1 MKVSS
6 IVSWKLLKKIFIT
19 WVLKFFNAF
28 HQAIVLS
35 LVAVSAA
42 FPVSDDSEEEGAP
55 RVGSNLIFQQIND
68 ILKREII
75 KETKNESLEIG
86 DKIKAD
92 DGKFQIQI
100 QQFSSFLGF
109 PLAFKP
115 NDEEVKDKEIL
126 TLVDDFD
133 GSSEYEIK
141 KESSEEKDSTTKS
154 SKAVQEKNNSD
165 ENSSEESTSKSS
177 SKVAAA
183 TLPTQSTTNSPTTK
197 KPEDSNPTTEKVA
210 ISKVIE

>member
-1 MKVSS
+1 M
-6 IVSWKLLKKIFIT
+6 F
-19 WVLKFFNAF
+19 A
-28 HQAIVLS
+28 
-35 LVAVSAA
+35 LVAVSTA
-42 FPVSDDSEEEGAP
+42 FPVSDESEEEAAP

-92 DGKFQIQI
+92 DGKFQIQV
-100 QQFSSFLGF
+100 QQFSSFVGF
-109 PLAFKP
+109 PLSFKP
-115 NDEEVKDKEIL
+115 NNEEVKDKEIL
-126 TLVDDFD
+126 PLVDDFD

-154 SKAVQEKNNSD
+154 PKAVQEKKNSD
-165 ENSSEESTSKSS
+165 ENSSEESSSKFS
-177 SKVAAA
+177 SKVAAV
-183 TLPTQSTTNSPTTK
+183 TLTQSTTNTPTTK
-197 KPEDSNPTTEKVA
+197 KPEDSKPTTEKVA